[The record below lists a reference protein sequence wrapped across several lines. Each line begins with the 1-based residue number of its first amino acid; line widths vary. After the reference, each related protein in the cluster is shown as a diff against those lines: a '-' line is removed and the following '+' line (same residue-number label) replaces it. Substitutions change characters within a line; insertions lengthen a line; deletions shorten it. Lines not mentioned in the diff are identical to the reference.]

1 LLKNCGGADDGDDA
15 RSQTG
20 AKRSATTI
28 VKRAGAHVAVLR
40 LGGVVQAELRLERV
54 GVAAIHLDLERELHV
69 LRAVVGDGLA
79 FEVVLLPL
87 AVHPK
92 LRVFRG
98 GARDLPR
105 VRPHPRHGVGVAEKR
120 QEEPLEVAVDACC
133 SEPRKQLARACVQIN
148 LYDPLIDPTLSLAG

>member
-1 LLKNCGGADDGDDA
+1 M
-15 RSQTG
+15 
-20 AKRSATTI
+20 TTI

-54 GVAAIHLDLERELHV
+54 GVAAIQPDRHRELRV

-79 FEVVLLPL
+79 FEVVLPVLLPL
-87 AVHPK
+87 AVHSK

-98 GARDLPR
+98 GARALPR

-148 LYDPLIDPTLSLAG
+148 LYDPLIDPTLSLSQVDFYTCARGTASPPVLI